1 MSGGMTLSASP
12 ITYQDGMVFHPT
24 ASGVLSVKQ
33 RAANGRCVAANRAA
47 TSGGSADANTA
58 PKYLELTYRSAP
70 LPSGEVK
77 GTAIVKSGGGGG
89 ALASSDST
97 DSPASG
103 ANASTYTSAFTF
115 GALAEATLITEPPYE
130 WPARTTGPSTDLR
143 YVATTAA
150 SAANPRSVFGTA
162 RTLYPSLSSKST
174 TP

>member
-1 MSGGMTLSASP
+1 MTLSASP
-12 ITYQDGMVFHPT
+12 MTYHEGIVFHPT

-47 TSGGSADANTA
+47 TSAGSADANPA
-58 PKYLELTYRSAP
+58 PKYLALTYRSAP
-70 LPSGEVK
+70 APADVVN

-103 ANASTYTSAFTF
+103 ANASTYTSAFTL

-130 WPARTTGPSTDLR
+130 WPARTTGPGTDLR
-143 YVATTAA
+143 
-150 SAANPRSVFGTA
+150 
-162 RTLYPSLSSKST
+162 
-174 TP
+174 